1 MTSPAEDEDLINSFL
16 IQTHKIVQ
24 DAHFIVQFLPNVEP
38 FSVERSLRLLATA
51 DHVLVNMQDPFTT
64 AEDIEAYRQI
74 LANVFR
80 QIFTHLDDL
89 GLLDMQNDVHRV
101 ALYIV
106 FQPRIQASLE
116 RTRQSWNLHDIRT
129 EHYKTPVS
137 LYELSKAT
145 AINRG
150 YWDSDPGDDLQTA
163 SQPGYGRDAETEPL
177 PPQDELRDDPSH
189 IDYTEFASATEEHQA
204 GVFIN
209 DDDEIMAGREL
220 LEGMDVD
227 EDDGNWGIDVFCR
240 AVLLMERRMGII
252 PHEPV

>member
-1 MTSPAEDEDLINSFL
+1 M
-16 IQTHKIVQ
+16 
-24 DAHFIVQFLPNVEP
+24 
-38 FSVERSLRLLATA
+38 ERTWRDVWKDSL
-51 DHVLVNMQDPFTT
+51 
-64 AEDIEAYRQI
+64 E
-74 LANVFR
+74 VFR

-89 GLLDMQNDVHRV
+89 RLLNMQNDVHRV

-116 RTRQSWNLHDIRT
+116 RTQQSWNLHDILT

-145 AINRG
+145 AINHG
-150 YWDSDPGDDLQTA
+150 YWDSDPGNDLQTA

-177 PPQDELRDDPSH
+177 LPQDELHDDPSH

-209 DDDEIMAGREL
+209 DDNEIMAGRKL

-227 EDDGNWGIDVFCR
+227 KDDGNWGIDVFCR
-240 AVLLMERRMGII
+240 AILLMERRMGII
-252 PHEPV
+252 PDEPV